1 MTEPEN
7 AFAPVPVFTFRLND
21 EVLRPLVS
29 CLRLLLRAA
38 VIFILT
44 GFLFALVP
52 LEPWKPTWY
61 LTVGHASWD
70 YGVTCLFAFA
80 LALLVE
86 FFEPDV
92 QRALLRR
99 GRLLAAANLGVVV
112 FALLVPLQMFSYG
125 QVWLDSRDQTR
136 MSIGALN
143 AQTSKTR
150 EQISQARSVSD
161 LNAAIADIDITPSP
175 ELQGLTLTEQQ
186 RLLIESLALQQ
197 KQLDLKMQSDQQETL
212 LLLFA
217 RTFQGVVASGLL
229 ALTFLS
235 CRHWLAG

>member
-1 MTEPEN
+1 MTESEN

-80 LALLVE
+80 LALLME

-99 GRLLAAANLGVVV
+99 SLLLMAANLGVVV
-112 FALLVPLQMFSYG
+112 FGLLVPLQMFSYG

-136 MSIGALN
+136 ISIGTMN
-143 AQTSKTR
+143 AKYSKAR
-150 EQISQARSVSD
+150 EQISQARSVSA
-161 LNAAIADIDITPSP
+161 LNTAVTESEITPP
-175 ELQGLTLTEQQ
+175 LLLQGLTLAEQQ
-186 RLLIESLALQQ
+186 RLLIDSLALQQ
-197 KQLDLKMQSDQQETL
+197 KQLDLKLQSDQQENL
-212 LLLFA
+212 LVLFA
-217 RTFQGVVASGLL
+217 RTFKGVLASGLL

-235 CRHWLAG
+235 CRRWLAG